1 MFPTYGLKERKNN
14 YPLKKWSNCI
24 KMYIKK
30 WSSIQKNERIFTNYC
45 VNVNI
50 MGNLAMRNSPI
61 LLKFFAGILI

>member
-1 MFPTYGLKERKNN
+1 MSYKCHYCGYVASK
-14 YPLKKWSNCI
+14 
-24 KMYIKK
+24 
-30 WSSIQKNERIFTNYC
+30 FTNYC